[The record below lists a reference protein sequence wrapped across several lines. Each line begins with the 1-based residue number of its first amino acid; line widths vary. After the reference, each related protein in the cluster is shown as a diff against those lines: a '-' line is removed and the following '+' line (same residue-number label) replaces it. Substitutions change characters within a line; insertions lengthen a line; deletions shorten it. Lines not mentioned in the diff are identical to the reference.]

1 MQKGRPLATA
11 HESGDFYYYSIF
23 LSLLGKQFAVPST
36 EVFWILPFSVRVMT
50 FQTECCLFTLELLS
64 TNRAALCWLVESC
77 LCATVQVTIE
87 SGSSLCSSKVST
99 SEKDAP
105 FS

>member
-1 MQKGRPLATA
+1 MQKGGPLATA
-11 HESGDFYYYSIF
+11 HESRELYYYSVF
-23 LSLLGKQFAVPST
+23 LSLLGKQLAVHST
-36 EVFWILPFSVRVMT
+36 EVFWILPFAVRVMT

-64 TNRAALCWLVESC
+64 TNWAALRWLVESGS
-77 LCATVQVTIE
+77 CATVQVTME

-99 SEKDAP
+99 SEKEAP

>member
-11 HESGDFYYYSIF
+11 HESRDFYYYSIF
-23 LSLLGKQFAVPST
+23 LPLLGKQFAVPST
-36 EVFWILPFSVRVMT
+36 EVFWILPFLVRGMT
-50 FQTECCLFTLELLS
+50 FQTGCRLFTLKLLS
-64 TNRAALCWLVESC
+64 PNRAALCWLVESC